1 MLDPGTRF
9 EALNW
14 LLSLKKTCKD
24 IEALLDQA
32 YTHHAPKH
40 TCRVLGIEFIGM
52 NPRYTTPSGF
62 RKPHAVGNRD
72 FSEEA
77 QRSCSAPEQRCHSS
91 HIWG

>member
-40 TCRVLGIEFIGM
+40 TCRVWGLEF
-52 NPRYTTPSGF
+52 RYES
-62 RKPHAVGNRD
+62 
-72 FSEEA
+72 
-77 QRSCSAPEQRCHSS
+77 
-91 HIWG
+91 